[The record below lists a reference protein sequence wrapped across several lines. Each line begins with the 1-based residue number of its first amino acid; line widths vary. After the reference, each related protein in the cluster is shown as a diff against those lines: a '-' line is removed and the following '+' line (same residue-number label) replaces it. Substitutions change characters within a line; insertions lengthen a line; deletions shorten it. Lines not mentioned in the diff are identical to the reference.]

1 MHQPELPRLPKKL
14 RLLPLIGATY
24 FMVAGGPY
32 GLEDVLGKAGYGRA
46 LLLLL
51 IVPILW
57 SLPTALMVG
66 ELAAAIPAEGG
77 YYIWVR
83 RALGPFWGFQNAWLS
98 ITASVFDMAI
108 YPVIFVSYLSRIM
121 PAFGHT
127 LATDGTAAT
136 LWALAVVLGCLLWNL
151 RGAHSVGDAS
161 LWLAVPLLVPFV
173 VLVAAGLWLGLVHH
187 APGGGLHALTAPS
200 SIRPDLAGALAVCMF
215 SYMGWDNAS
224 TVAQEVEDPQRN
236 YPRAMLLAALATA
249 VSYILPLAAVAVAGF
264 PAERFSTGAWT
275 DAAHALLPGRWGLGL
290 SAAVVAGGMISGVGL
305 FNALM
310 LSYTRVPYALAEH
323 GLLPRAFTRV
333 NRAGVP
339 WVSVVVLAIAW
350 SAALRISFEGL
361 VSIDVHAL
369 RCWPHPR
376 VPRPRRP
383 APPRTRPAAPFPCPW
398 RHVSSLGAG
407 RDPHHPHHPCPLRH
421 PRGARRRHAR
431 PRLRRDHRRRRP
443 IPISTSPPPQPGTPF
458 IAHLGMSGFTNPG
471 APTAHPDDLIPHP
484 TP

>member
-1 MHQPELPRLPKKL
+1 MPKKL

-108 YPVIFVSYLSRIM
+108 YPVIFVSYLSRIA

-136 LWALAVVLGCLLWNL
+136 LWALAVVLACLLWNL

-161 LWLAVPLLVPFV
+161 LWLAIPLLVPFV
-173 VLVAAGLWLGLVHH
+173 MLVGAGLWLGLVHH

-200 SIRPDLAGALAVCMF
+200 SVRPDLAGALAVCMF

-224 TVAQEVEDPQRN
+224 TVAQEVENPQRN

-264 PAERFSTGAWT
+264 PAERFSTGAWA

-361 VSIDVHAL
+361 VSIDVTLYGAGLILEFLAL
-369 RCWPHPR
+369 AVLRHREPALPRPFR
-376 VPRPRRP
+376 VPGGTFVAWALGVIPTVLIVLALYATREEHVAGMPGLVFAAIIAAAGPLLYLLARHLNRVP
-383 APPRTRPAAPFPCPW
+383 HSSRT
-398 RHVSSLGAG
+398 
-407 RDPHHPHHPCPLRH
+407 LR
-421 PRGARRRHAR
+421 
-431 PRLRRDHRRRRP
+431 
-443 IPISTSPPPQPGTPF
+443 
-458 IAHLGMSGFTNPG
+458 
-471 APTAHPDDLIPHP
+471 
-484 TP
+484 